1 MKKLITIGTLLVMLA
16 GVCRA
21 QNSEALID
29 QVGRENRSVVVQEG
43 LKNTADIL
51 QEEGHT
57 LFLTQKGSKNSAFI
71 RQHPYHGNGVIL
83 PFPPGNGNP
92 PPFNG
97 NGLKTGYG
105 AYAEL
110 LQEGQLNFVDILQLG
125 NHWTKVTQK
134 GSQNEAEVE
143 QSGASFGIAFNP
155 PGVSD
160 PCPPPF
166 GNCDGQSSEGSVSSI
181 IQEGLKNKAAIK
193 QDGSHW
199 ANIQQYGNRNTA
211 DIIQMVGEPPLMITG
226 LSLLPGVT
234 FSAQII
240 QFNDWNTARIEQ
252 YKQTASPIIIEQWG
266 HETDVEV
273 VHH

>member
-1 MKKLITIGTLLVMLA
+1 MKKLISICMLLILFA
-16 GVCRA
+16 SVCHA

-29 QVGRENRSVVVQEG
+29 QVGRENRSVIVQEG
-43 LKNTADIL
+43 LKNMVDVL
-51 QEEGHT
+51 QEQGHT

-92 PPFNG
+92 ASLNG
-97 NGLKTGYG
+97 NGLETGFG

-110 LQEGQLNFVDILQLG
+110 LQEGELNFVDILQLG

-134 GSQNEAEVE
+134 GSRNEAEVE
-143 QSGASFGIAFNP
+143 QTGASFGIPFNP

-160 PCPPPF
+160 PCPSAY
-166 GNCDGQSSEGSVSSI
+166 GNCAGHSEDGSVSSI
-181 IQEGLKNKAAIK
+181 IQDGLKNRAGIK

-199 ANIQQYGNRNTA
+199 ANIQQYGNSNKA
-211 DIIQMVGEPPLMITG
+211 DIIQMIGEPTLMVTG

-252 YKQTASPIIIEQWG
+252 YKQTVNPIIIEQWG